1 MKTRRTIRPPWRRAA
16 GLAGVLLI
24 GGALAALA
32 GYPLSADI
40 ESVSG
45 RWTGGQAELV
55 WTTGSEFGT
64 AGYRVFRVDAEGEVP
79 LHDGTIPADITSP
92 SSTYTL
98 VDGTR
103 KRGTEATY
111 RLEELRG
118 DGRTLTLGVWT
129 VRFEEDAEEPVAVL
143 SPEQSERPKS
153 SSKGVSVTGPAV
165 KLPVISNDIYSV
177 SFASV
182 AAGLGLT
189 PAEVGVKARDALLAM
204 RCGNEPVAYLVD
216 APLERILFYG
226 WGATNRYTRRNVF
239 WIEPGAGMH
248 MQRVSPA
255 SVAVPTNQTFFGRQ
269 DFEQDLVS
277 MVEHSGVLRDDL
289 YFWTHIDSG
298 NASTGERT
306 FEVPLG
312 GYASGSVTFTVRLTG
327 WNETPSGL
335 GHKAEVRFNNT
346 LLGEVLFDGKADVSA
361 VFTAA
366 AGTVLPSGN
375 QLKIKGILQ
384 DGVISSTIVVDGFE
398 VAYQQYYAP
407 RVPILKATDGG
418 HARLSSALFTDPLVL
433 DVTDPLD
440 PVWIAD
446 AAGVL
451 PSGWSWPV
459 AAGTAWALR
468 ERSGIPAVE
477 AESGGNGGWMRA
489 TTNAVDY
496 LVIAP
501 RAFKVPAQALADYRA
516 SLGLRSAVAV
526 FEDICDQ
533 FGGGLATPEA
543 IRDFL
548 VYARQQWGMAPWMV
562 VLGGWGHYDYFN
574 AQTALTSYLP
584 SLLGSDSATLRPSDS
599 LFGDVA
605 GADGVPDL
613 AVGRL
618 PVQSVTQFNAYITK
632 LKAYEAA
639 AARPRHAMALLAAD
653 NADGGGDF
661 TASNLE
667 MGTEAK
673 KRYTLAYTSLDS
685 NTVAGVRADIRA
697 AITNGSG
704 MIHYTGHG
712 SYRQLADENLLHYDD
727 VVGMTNSPLLLFA
740 SMTCLIGRFDIYLA
754 TQRCL
759 AEALV
764 LQPNGGALAVYAP
777 AGLSWNSFAGQ
788 FSHEFHRIHA
798 DERVDTIGP
807 LLQQTRRS
815 FGVLGGLHADAIR
828 TYNLLGDP
836 ALKLRG
842 GEGNVPPAWINMIA
856 HWRWERF
863 TVSELADPVYSL
875 AAIRDFVTLH
885 GYLALSPT
893 NREHSSASVTGQTV
907 GVTAIVPWTA
917 TSQSPWITITGGSSG
932 INSGTVT
939 YRIETNSG
947 AVRHGSLS
955 VTGGG
960 LTRIFTVTQAAVP
973 APSGWD
979 SGYQSLVGGW
989 RRLTWFGDYV
999 PMGPD
1004 GWVWHNKH
1012 GFIFVPAG
1020 GTAQSVWMYTQDMG
1034 WLWTGSTTY
1043 PFLYRA
1049 SPEAW
1054 LWYNGARNPRWFINM
1069 TSGKWERW

>member
-1 MKTRRTIRPPWRRAA
+1 MKTRQTNRPPWWRAIVHA
-16 GLAGVLLI
+16 GAVLF
-24 GGALAALA
+24 GGCVAALA

-45 RWTGGQAELV
+45 CWTGGQAELA
-55 WTTGSEFGT
+55 WTTGAEYGT
-64 AGYRVFRVDAEGEVP
+64 AGYRVFRVDDGREV
-79 LHDGTIPADITSP
+79 LVHDGTIPADITRP
-92 SSTYTL
+92 SSTYTV
-98 VDGTR
+98 VDRAG
-103 KRGTEATY
+103 KKGAEATY
-111 RLEELRG
+111 RLEEWRG
-118 DGRTLTLGVWT
+118 DGGTLTLGFWT
-129 VRFEEDAEEPVAVL
+129 VRFEEAAEQPVAVL
-143 SPEQSERPKS
+143 SPDLAVRAASA
-153 SSKGVSVTGPAV
+153 SKGVAVTGPAIR
-165 KLPVISNDIYSV
+165 LPVVSNDVYSV
-177 SFASV
+177 SFASI

-189 PAEVGVKARDALLAM
+189 PAEVGEKARDALLAM
-204 RCGNEPVAYLVD
+204 RCGNDPVAYLVD
-216 APLERILFYG
+216 ETLERILFYG
-226 WGATNRYTRRNVF
+226 WGATNRYTRKNVF
-239 WIEPGAGMH
+239 WIEPGAGLH
-248 MQRVSPA
+248 MQRVPPA
-255 SVAVPTNQTFFGRQ
+255 SVAVPTNQVFSGRQ
-269 DFEQDLVS
+269 DIEQDLVS
-277 MVEHSGVLRDDL
+277 MIEHSGVLRDDL
-289 YFWTHIDSG
+289 YFWTHIVSG
-298 NASTGERT
+298 NASAGERT

-312 GYASGSVTFTVRLTG
+312 GYASGDVTITVRLTG
-327 WNETPSGL
+327 WNETPSDPD
-335 GHKAEVRFNNT
+335 HKAEVRFNNT
-346 LLGEVLFDGKADVSA
+346 LIGTVLFDGKADVSA
-361 VFTAA
+361 TFTAL
-366 AGTVLPSGN
+366 AGTVLPSSN

-384 DGVISSTIVVDGFE
+384 AGVVSSTIVVDGFE

-407 RVPILKATDGG
+407 WVPILKATDGG
-418 HARLSSALFTDPLVL
+418 HARLTSALFTDPLVL
-433 DVTDPLD
+433 DVTNPLQ

-446 AAGVL
+446 AAGVV
-451 PSGWSWPV
+451 PAGWSWPV

-516 SLGLRSAVAV
+516 SLGLRSVVAIH
-526 FEDICDQ
+526 EDIVDQ
-533 FGGGLATPEA
+533 FAGGLATPEA

-548 VYARQQWGMAPWMV
+548 VYAHQQWDMAPWMV

-584 SLLGSDSATLRPSDS
+584 SLLGSDSATLRPADA
-599 LFGDVA
+599 LFADVA
-605 GADGVPDL
+605 GDDGVPDL
-613 AVGRL
+613 AIGRL

-639 AARPRHAMALLAAD
+639 GSQPRHAKALFAAD

-667 MGTEAK
+667 LGAEARN
-673 KRYTLAYTSLDS
+673 RYTVAYTTLDS
-685 NTVAGVRADIRA
+685 NSVDTVRADIRA

-704 MIHYTGHG
+704 MVHYTGHG

-727 VVGMTNSPLLLFA
+727 VGGMTNSPLLLFA

-764 LQPNGGALAVYAP
+764 LQPKAGALAVYSP

-788 FSHEFHRIHA
+788 FGQEFHRIHA
-798 DERVDTIGP
+798 EERVDTIGP
-807 LLQQTRRS
+807 LLLQTRRS
-815 FGVLGGLHADAIR
+815 FGVLNGVHADAIR

-842 GEGNVPPAWINMIA
+842 GEGNVPPAWIDTIA
-856 HWRWERF
+856 QWRWERF
-863 TVSELADPVYSL
+863 AVSELANPAYSL
-875 AAIRDFVTLH
+875 DAIRDFVTLH

-893 NREHSSASVTGQTV
+893 NREHASAAVTGQTV
-907 GVTAIVPWTA
+907 AVSAIVPWTA
-917 TSQSPWITITGGSSG
+917 TSQSPWITITGGASG
-932 INSGTVT
+932 INNGTVT
-939 YRIETNSG
+939 YRIEANSG
-947 AVRHGSLS
+947 AARSGTLS

-960 LTRIFTVTQAAVP
+960 LTRTLTVNQAA
-973 APSGWD
+973 AYAGWD
-979 SGYQSLVGGW
+979 SGYQSLGGGW

-999 PMGPD
+999 PMGLD
-1004 GWVWHNKH
+1004 GWIWHNKH
-1012 GFIFVPAG
+1012 GFMYVPAG
-1020 GTAQSVWMYTQDMG
+1020 GTPQSVWIYTQDMG
-1034 WLWTGSTTY
+1034 WLWTGGTTY

-1069 TSGKWERW
+1069 TLGQWERW